1 MFDIHTVSE
10 SKLLV
15 NIVSRIVISPE
26 VEIPHSKL
34 VEVGY
39 LIVEI
44 AVEPRRIC
52 VDHSAGAAVLFYHVV
67 DPERPP
73 MDPRVHHS

>member
-15 NIVSRIVISPE
+15 NIVSRIVIGPE
-26 VEIPHSKL
+26 VEISHSKL

-39 LIVEI
+39 LIVEV

-52 VDHSAGAAVLFYHVV
+52 VDHSAGAAVSFDHVV
-67 DPERPP
+67 DIVRSP
-73 MDPRVHHS
+73 MDHRVHHS